1 MSKAKKARALFSS
14 FIWNF
19 ITLAVGIIQIVIVIF
34 AQMLKNIAFKTTVVA
49 IISDFGVMFFALAL
63 VASLVIEYFFEDE
76 FHLTSK
82 GSLALVIFMPIILF
96 AVSIVLYL
104 AKYYQQVGNYDL
116 FYSTEI
122 VLIVAALL
130 YSLIIKAVFM
140 YKMQM
145 FKEKKNA

>member
-1 MSKAKKARALFSS
+1 VSKAKKARALFSS